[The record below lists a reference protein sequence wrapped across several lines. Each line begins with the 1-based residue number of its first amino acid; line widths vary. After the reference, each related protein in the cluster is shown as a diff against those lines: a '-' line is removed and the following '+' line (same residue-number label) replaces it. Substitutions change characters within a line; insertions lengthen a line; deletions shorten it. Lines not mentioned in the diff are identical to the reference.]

1 MNLTRTTTRAAFA
14 LILLGVIAALFGAC
28 ANSSPPDPTPVTTF
42 AITPAPPGYTPPPVS
57 TFAGGAA
64 PAARAAPAGAT
75 PSTGTPPA
83 AQTPASGA
91 PAAQTPATGGAATT
105 LKLVG
110 ENIQFD
116 KTKLTAPAG
125 TVTIAFNNKDGGV
138 SHDVRVFKGTDATG
152 ASVGATA
159 LAPGPVQQ
167 TLTLQLSPGTYYYHC
182 DAHPTTMSGTLTV
195 T

>member
-14 LILLGVIAALFGAC
+14 LIILGVVAALFGAC

-64 PAARAAPAGAT
+64 PAATAAPAGT
-75 PSTGTPPA
+75 PVAGTPA
-83 AQTPASGA
+83 AATPASGS
-91 PAAQTPATGGAATT
+91 ATTT

-110 ENIQFD
+110 QNLLFD
-116 KTKLTAPAG
+116 KAKLTAPAG

>member
-14 LILLGVIAALFGAC
+14 LITIGAAAVLFGAC

-64 PAARAAPAGAT
+64 PAATAAPAGT
-75 PSTGTPPA
+75 PSTGTP
-83 AQTPASGA
+83 

-110 ENIQFD
+110 ENLLFD
-116 KTKLTAPAG
+116 KAKLTAPAG